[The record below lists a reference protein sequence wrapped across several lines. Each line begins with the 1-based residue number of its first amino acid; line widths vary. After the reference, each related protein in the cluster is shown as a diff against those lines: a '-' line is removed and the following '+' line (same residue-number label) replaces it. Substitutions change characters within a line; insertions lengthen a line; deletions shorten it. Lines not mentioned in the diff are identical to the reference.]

1 MLVGLLL
8 CTMNNCNLVLKVLK
22 CCKLWCAVEAGRR
35 VFPKY
40 SAVVDKFVLEDE
52 DWNDLFEKG
61 ITEDQIMKKR
71 QFQELKAILEGCVIE
86 KQNEK
91 QKKPRRQEV
100 VLSSSSSSTSSSSSL
115 ITRL

>member
-1 MLVGLLL
+1 MGLLL
-8 CTMNNCNLVLKVLK
+8 CRMNKCNLVLKVLK
-22 CCKLWCAVEAGRR
+22 CCKLWCAVESGRR

-40 SAVVDKFVLEDE
+40 SAVVDKYVLEDD
-52 DWNDLFEKG
+52 DWTDLFDKG

-71 QFQELKAILEGCVIE
+71 QFQELKAILQGYVVE